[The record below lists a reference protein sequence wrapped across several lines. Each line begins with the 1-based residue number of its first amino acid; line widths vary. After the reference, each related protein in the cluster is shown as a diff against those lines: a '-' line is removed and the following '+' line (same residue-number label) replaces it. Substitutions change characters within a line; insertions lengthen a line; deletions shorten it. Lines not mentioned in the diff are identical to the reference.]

1 MLLINNHKN
10 EHFKDYIP
18 QYLNNKSVEY
28 LIEFGAK
35 NQSVFFKGE
44 TGDRYSIY
52 VFTKVAKNKVEVFK
66 VYNQYDHGTQ
76 EGARIATIRGRVIEY
91 NSLHNDYSNSWF
103 YRTTAKDVKQL
114 MRQGVCSR
122 KHIMKIRFC
131 RSAYFLEVK
140 DHNISLTPWNGMKID
155 LETGK
160 VVQKTPKH
168 AIRQYNKAKEQ
179 DKVQRKRNY
188 IANKENTAALKR
200 YKEAGGDTELARGWR
215 VDEAEM
221 ALNMAQMDWSKI
233 PIEDVFRHRNAT
245 LRSNIIEHYGMN
257 AIIEKLDYDVVDKD
271 TIDGRYYRLLDVT
284 IPDFSDTSLADNTYK
299 GLYLEMIN
307 PSTGESHFEG
317 VPNVTGAQWGNR
329 LDDATVKAALT
340 WRDGDSIVQN
350 GSTWINADGSGNSDN
365 YVVPVVLK

>member
-1 MLLINNHKN
+1 MLLINTSTN
-10 EHFKDYIP
+10 EHFKNYIP

-28 LIEFGAK
+28 LIEFGVK

-44 TGDRYSIY
+44 TGDRYNIY

-66 VYNQYDHGTQ
+66 VYNQYDHGTK
-76 EGARIATIRGRVIEY
+76 EGARIATIRNYVIEY
-91 NSLHNDYSNSWF
+91 NSLHNDCSSSWF
-103 YRTTAKDVKQL
+103 YRNTAEDVKQL

-122 KHIMKIRFC
+122 KHIMKVKFC

-140 DHNISLTPWNGMKID
+140 DHDISLTPWNGMKMD
-155 LETGK
+155 LKTAK
-160 VVQKTPKH
+160 VIQKTPKH
-168 AIRQYNKAKEQ
+168 ALKIYNTAKEQ

-200 YKEAGGDTELARGWR
+200 YREAGGDTELGRGWN
-215 VDEAEM
+215 VDEAEI

-257 AIIEKLDYDVVDKD
+257 AIIEKLDYDVVDED
-271 TIDGRYYRLLDVT
+271 TIDGRYYKLLDVT

-317 VPNVTGAQWGNR
+317 VPNADGRRWGNR
-329 LDDATVKAALT
+329 LEQATVKAALT
-340 WRDGDSIVQN
+340 WRDGDSVVKS
-350 GSTWINADGSGNSDN
+350 GSSWMNSTDGGDSDD

>member
-1 MLLINNHKN
+1 MLLINKYNN
-10 EHFKDYIP
+10 DHFKEYMP
-18 QYLNNKSVEY
+18 QYLNNKEVEY
-28 LIEFGAK
+28 LIEFGVK

-76 EGARIATIRGRVIEY
+76 EGSRIATIRGYVIEY
-91 NSLHNDYSNSWF
+91 NSLHYDRASSWF
-103 YRTTAKDVKQL
+103 YRSTAEDVKQL
-114 MRQGVCSR
+114 MRQGVCCR
-122 KHIMKIRFC
+122 KHTMKIKYC

-179 DKVQRKRNY
+179 DSVQRKRNY
-188 IANKENTAALKR
+188 IANKENSAALKR
-200 YKEAGGDTELARGWR
+200 YRDAGGDTELARRWN
-215 VDEAEM
+215 VNEADV
-221 ALNMAQMDWSKI
+221 AFNMTQMDWSKI

-257 AIIEKLDYDVVDKD
+257 AIIEKLDYDVVDED
-271 TIDGRYYRLLDVT
+271 TIDGRYYKLLNVT
-284 IPDFSDTSLADNTYK
+284 IPDFSDTSLADSTYK

-317 VPNVTGAQWGNR
+317 VPNASDAQWGPR
-329 LDDATVKAALT
+329 LGDATVKAALT
-340 WRDGDSIVQN
+340 WRDGDSSIKS
-350 GSTWINADGSGNSDN
+350 GSSWVHDGSSGNSDD
-365 YVVPVVLK
+365 YVIPVVLK